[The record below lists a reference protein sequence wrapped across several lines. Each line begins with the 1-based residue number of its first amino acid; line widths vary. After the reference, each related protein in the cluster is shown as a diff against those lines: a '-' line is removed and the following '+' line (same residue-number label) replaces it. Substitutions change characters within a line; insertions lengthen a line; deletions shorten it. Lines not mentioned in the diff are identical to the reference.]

1 MHWQAFVEEAGD
13 AGRMDFGTYKEI
25 SAVYSLNSFCYFQIC
40 FSLNWT
46 TKVSEIPSGL
56 LFS

>member
-25 SAVYSLNSFCYFQIC
+25 SAVYSLNSFCYFQIW
-40 FSLNWT
+40 FQ
-46 TKVSEIPSGL
+46 SELDYKDI
-56 LFS
+56 